1 MIRMQS
7 WKPQERKDMV
17 VLIDTNGFMKVS
29 VETRRYGLI
38 YQINNIIEARS
49 INSVPQLFYPDYLSV
64 VK

>member
-1 MIRMQS
+1 
-7 WKPQERKDMV
+7 
-17 VLIDTNGFMKVS
+17 MKVS
-29 VETRRYGLI
+29 VETRRYDLM